1 MRSFIEDFFYGNI
14 DPQARCYPP
23 EGKAHK
29 LVHTISELE
38 DRLTVSFSAEEQQL
52 FDQFKDA
59 SLELGS
65 ISELDAFTIGFR
77 LGARMA
83 IDTFCTDDAPFRN
96 I

>member
-1 MRSFIEDFFYGNI
+1 MRNFIEDFFYGNI
-14 DPQARCYPP
+14 DPQARCYPL

-38 DRLTVSFSAEEQQL
+38 DRLASSFSEEEQQL
-52 FDQFKDA
+52 FDQFKEKT
-59 SLELGS
+59 LELGS

-83 IDTFCTDDAPFRN
+83 VDTFCTDESPFRN